1 MASAR
6 HVLSSAE
13 AEALW
18 DTTASASAFEHGNP
32 GEDYRYIGIRRERR
46 LLDMAEVSDAL
57 QVWKDD
63 ADDMEFGVNA
73 GLIHYRGAVVTYAG
87 ATEQTLT
94 DDATNYIYLDLTTGA
109 AVLTVNTTGFPTDGS
124 ATPHIRLATILT
136 ADSTFAYTD
145 ITDYRD
151 SGAWSPVDMGDVFAV
166 EENTAGSGSP
176 NVLTA
181 GESGKVLSNEG
192 SAATNYHTL
201 PTAVAGL
208 TFTFVNADAS
218 DLMRIVAGASDKIVV
233 GATATKAAGYIEST
247 ARWDKIVLVAV
258 DEEYWVAIS
267 FYGTWTVETS

>member
-1 MASAR
+1 MARYALSAAQA
-6 HVLSSAE
+6 V
-13 AEALW
+13 ALQN
-18 DTTASASAFEHGNP
+18 TADSDSGFRYGKP
-32 GEDYRYIGIRRERR
+32 DEDWPEQGIRWQNQT
-46 LLDMAEVSDAL
+46 LLMAAVSDAL
-57 QVWKDD
+57 RVWKDD

-109 AVLTVNTTGFPTDGS
+109 AVLTVNTSAFPTDGS

-208 TFTFVNADAS
+208 TYTFVNADAS
-218 DLMRIVAGASDKIVV
+218 DLMRIVAGASDMIVV
-233 GATATKAAGYIEST
+233 GATITKAAGYIEST

-258 DEEYWVAIS
+258 DEVYWVAVT
-267 FYGTWTVETS
+267 FFGAWTVETS